1 MFAMIVQEI
10 NLKHM
15 LIFILA
21 KHETKHKTRNFI
33 RAFKLEGMR
42 LSAKNNSTPIVYRQY
57 PKSFQIV
64 SIKLHVEKC
73 LL

>member
-1 MFAMIVQEI
+1 MFAMIVQKI

-15 LIFILA
+15 LIFIWQN
-21 KHETKHKTRNFI
+21 TKQNKTRNFI

-42 LSAKNNSTPIVYRQY
+42 LSAKNNSTPIVY
-57 PKSFQIV
+57 KSFQIV
-64 SIKLHVEKC
+64 SSKLHVEKC

>member
-1 MFAMIVQEI
+1 MFAMIVQKI

-15 LIFILA
+15 LIFIWQN
-21 KHETKHKTRNFI
+21 TKQNKTRNFI

-42 LSAKNNSTPIVYRQY
+42 LSAKNNSTLIVYRQY

-64 SIKLHVEKC
+64 SSKLHVEKC

>member
-1 MFAMIVQEI
+1 MYMFAMIVQEI

-42 LSAKNNSTPIVYRQY
+42 LSAKNNSTPIVY
-57 PKSFQIV
+57 KSFQIV
-64 SIKLHVEKC
+64 SSKLHVEKC